1 MGRQLPVAALFIV
14 LQTGSHAGLVTPETR
29 TLTPEEAQ
37 AVLERDWAFQA
48 DGAPTVWR
56 TRLEIALAREI
67 AARLSGLP
75 HPPDVSRE
83 LRELDRIGARLP
95 IPPPA
100 RAAAEVPVPAGLV
113 VRWAFDDPE
122 PIEGATVRGSV
133 HVAPGVNGGALSLF
147 GAGSIACGPL
157 ATQELGEAY
166 TVCAWL
172 NTTVGVADVLGTGVG
187 PGCFLMVVN
196 QGPVRVHHWTAAGG
210 NVHDGTASVNDGRWH
225 HVAQVVD
232 RQSIRLYV
240 DGKLDLSAPLQGDL
254 TVSSAPLCLG
264 SRTVDDGAWRLRGLL
279 DEVCVFA
286 RALGDAEVAALYE
299 QCRAQAMAGAPN
311 ATCVEQYFAVRRAKR
326 ALMLKH
332 PAIDFEQV
340 LFVDV
345 PCYDA
350 LNHESM
356 HRVWPQAQENCG
368 RLLVLEG
375 LHPGGALRK
384 LAAPKPGMFWRP
396 DLSFDA
402 RKVLFSYRPVG
413 DRTFHLYEINLDG
426 SGLRQVTRGGYDDL
440 DPIYAPDG
448 HILFLSNRGNSYAR
462 CAVGHPSY
470 VLARCDGQG
479 RNLYLLSASNE
490 PEYTPALLP
499 DGRVLYTRWE
509 YTDKELMRIQSLWTC
524 NPDGTDVRAFYGNQ
538 SYRPDMLLEARPIP
552 NSPRVLFCAQGH
564 HDIVH
569 GCVGMLDLRSATTLN
584 YPEGL
589 TKVTAELPWTE
600 VGDGPFER
608 SEQETYHPAGRFE
621 GYRSPY
627 PLSEEL
633 FLVSAKPVDGRFA
646 LYLMDVW
653 GNKELVY
660 EGAYD
665 VLYAQPVRP
674 RPRPPVVPDRVD
686 WPGSEREGR
695 PVTPG
700 TVYSGNVLEGLG
712 DEVRAEARYLRV
724 INQDYTTFTFGLK
737 RQAPT
742 RWGAPGAP
750 HMHAGPPLSVTGND
764 GLKRVLGTVPIE
776 ADGSVYIE
784 LPPCKQLHFQLL
796 DDQFRALQTMRS
808 FTNVMP
814 GESRGCLGC
823 HESHSRAP
831 AGYAGLALR
840 KGPVRPTPPPWGAE
854 YSMGYERDIQPI
866 LDRHCGECHREPGPA
881 RDALDLT
888 LRPSADFG
896 SFPEPY
902 VTLTLGRQRGHAGDF
917 PTDCEGGVAGTIL
930 PMAYPNPPEDDL
942 TIPPMTTLSR
952 KSRLVELAGSGEH
965 YRVRVDDLS
974 RLKLITWID
983 LLCPYLGEDEIRAL
997 PDPDPQDPLFRD
1009 SPYPPR
1015 TPGVQ
1020 PFADSPYP
1028 PRMRNAPAVNRAYC
1042 QDDFPT
1048 QADRL
1053 RGPTG
1058 TAISRVPT
1066 ETDHGR

>member
-1 MGRQLPVAALFIV
+1 MRRLLAVAGLLVALHV
-14 LQTGSHAGLVTPETR
+14 GSHAGLVTPETR

-37 AVLERDWAFQA
+37 AVLERDWLFQA
-48 DGAPTVWR
+48 DGAPAVWR
-56 TRLEIALAREI
+56 TRLEIAWAREM
-67 AARLSGLP
+67 AARLRALTN
-75 HPPDVSRE
+75 PPDVSRE
-83 LRELDRIGARLP
+83 LRELQEIESRLP
-95 IPPPA
+95 A
-100 RAAAEVPVPAGLV
+100 VRRTESRAESSPGLV
-113 VRWAFDDPE
+113 ERWTFDDPA
-122 PIEGATVRGSV
+122 PGVPSGGGQPC
-133 HVAPGVNGGALSLF
+133 PGVNGAGLGLLGSSVVVAGPSVTAALRN
-147 GAGSIACGPL
+147 
-157 ATQELGEAY
+157 EY
-166 TVCAWL
+166 TVSAWV
-172 NTTVGVADVLGTGVG
+172 NTTIGVADVLGTGTG

-210 NVHDGTASVNDGRWH
+210 NVHDGTTPVNDGRWH
-225 HVAQVVD
+225 HIAQVVD
-232 RQSIRLYV
+232 RQSIKLYV
-240 DGKLDLSAPLQGDL
+240 DGKLDLSAALQGEL
-254 TVSSAPLCLG
+254 VIGSAPLCLG
-264 SRTVDDGAWRLRGLL
+264 SRSPDDRSWSYRGLL
-279 DEVCVFA
+279 DEVCVFD
-286 RALGDAEVAALYE
+286 RALGASELEGLYE
-299 QCRAQAMAGAPN
+299 QGRAQLGAAGQEGACRE
-311 ATCVEQYFAVRRAKR
+311 AYLAVRQVKR
-326 ALMLKH
+326 NLMFRD
-332 PAIDFEQV
+332 PAIDFRQV

-350 LNHESM
+350 LNHQSM
-356 HRVWPQAQENCG
+356 HRVWPQAQEDCG
-368 RLLVLEG
+368 RLLVLDG
-375 LHPGGALRK
+375 LHPGGAVRK

-396 DLSFDA
+396 DLSFDG
-402 RKVLFSYRPVG
+402 RKVLFCYRPVG
-413 DRTFHLYEINLDG
+413 DRTFHLYEVDLDG
-426 SGLRQVTRGGYDDL
+426 SGLRQVTQGGYDDL

-448 HILFLSNRGNSYAR
+448 HILFLSDRGNSYAR

-470 VLARCDGQG
+470 VLARCDRDG

-524 NPDGTDVRAFYGNQ
+524 NPDGTDVRTFYGNQ

-569 GCVGMLDLRSATTLN
+569 GCIGLLDLRGCTTFN

-600 VGDGPFER
+600 VGDGP
-608 SEQETYHPAGRFE
+608 SECSEKETYHPAGRFE

-633 FLVSAKPVDGRFA
+633 FLVSARPENGRFA

-700 TVYSGNVLEGLG
+700 TVYSGNVFEGLP
-712 DEVRAEARYLRV
+712 DEVRGEARYVRV

-742 RWGAPGAP
+742 RWGAPGSP

-764 GLKRVLGTVPIE
+764 GIKRVLGTVPIE

-784 LPPCKQLHFQLL
+784 LPPCRQLHFQLL
-796 DDQFRALQTMRS
+796 DGQFRALQTMRS

-831 AGYAGLALR
+831 AEYAGLAVR
-840 KGPVRPTPPPWGAE
+840 KAPVRPTPPPWGAE

-866 LDRHCGECHREPGPA
+866 LDRYCGVCHQQSGPA
-881 RDALDLT
+881 QDALDLT
-888 LRPSADFG
+888 LRPSSDFG

-902 VTLTLGRQRGHAGDF
+902 VTLTLGKRRGHAGDF
-917 PTDCEGGVAGTIL
+917 PVDCEGGVAGTIL

-952 KSRLVELAGSGEH
+952 KSRLVDLATTGEH
-965 YRVRVDDLS
+965 YGVRVDDLS
-974 RLKLITWID
+974 RLKLIAWID
-983 LLCPYLGEDEIRAL
+983 LLCPYLGEPEIRAL
-997 PDPDPQDPLFRD
+997 PDPDPNDPLFRD

-1028 PRMRNAPAVNRAYC
+1028 PRMANAPVVDRAYC
-1042 QDDFPT
+1042 QDDYPT

-1053 RGPTG
+1053 QAHTG
-1058 TAISRVPT
+1058 AVVSRAPT
-1066 ETDHGR
+1066 EGADGR